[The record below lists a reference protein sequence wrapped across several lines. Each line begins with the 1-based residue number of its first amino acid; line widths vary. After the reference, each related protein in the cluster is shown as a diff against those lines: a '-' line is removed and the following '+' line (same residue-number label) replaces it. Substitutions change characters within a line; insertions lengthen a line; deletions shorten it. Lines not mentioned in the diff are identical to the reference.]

1 MPGKSPDGY
10 KLNKDLSMK
19 FERSR
24 RLFEEAQHYLPGG
37 VDSPVRAFKAV
48 GGTPPFI
55 VRGQGSKIYDADGN
69 EFIDYVCSW
78 GPLILGHAHPQV
90 VSALKQAVERGTS
103 FGAPTELEITLA
115 KMISTAM
122 PSIEMVRFVN
132 SGTEAT
138 MTALRLARAFT
149 GRDKIV
155 KFAGGYHG
163 HADGLLAKGGSGLA
177 TLGIPD
183 SPGVPQS
190 YAQNTLEAPYNNSEA
205 VEQLFQRYPEE
216 IAVVIVEPVAA
227 NMGVVPPNP
236 GFLASLRKLTSEF
249 GALLI
254 FDEVITGFRVA
265 YGGAQALY
273 GIKPDL
279 TCLGK
284 IIGGG
289 LPVGA
294 YGGRREI
301 MEMMAPVGP
310 VYQAGTLSGNPLAMT
325 AGIETLKILSQPGV
339 YTQLERRASTLA
351 EGIAQA
357 GSKAGRSLYV
367 SRVASLLTAFFTSAP
382 VVDYEWARTSGTAV
396 FGRFFQKLLS
406 EGVYWPPSQFEAAF
420 ISLAHSDDDIRTST
434 GIINKVLSR
443 LQV

>member
-1 MPGKSPDGY
+1 M
-10 KLNKDLSMK
+10 N
-19 FERSR
+19 ERKNSQE
-24 RLFEEAQHYLPGG
+24 LFAEAQHYLPGG

-55 VRGQGSKIYDADGN
+55 ARGQGSRIYDADGN
-69 EFIDYVCSW
+69 EFIDFVGSW
-78 GPLILGHAHPQV
+78 GPLILGHCYPEIV
-90 VSALKQAVERGTS
+90 DALKLAVERGTS
-103 FGAPTELEITLA
+103 YGAPTELEITLA
-115 KMISTAM
+115 KIVSTAI

-155 KFAGGYHG
+155 KFAGCYHG
-163 HADGLLAKGGSGLA
+163 HADGLLTKGGSGLA

-183 SPGVPQS
+183 SPGVPSS
-190 YAQNTLEAPYNNSEA
+190 YAQNTLVAPYNNAEA
-205 VEQLFQRYPEE
+205 IEQLFHHYPEQ
-216 IAVVIVEPVAA
+216 IAAVIVEPIAA
-227 NMGVVPPNP
+227 NMGVVPPQQ
-236 GFLASLRKLTSEF
+236 GFLTSLREVTNEF

-273 GIKPDL
+273 NITPDL

-301 MEMMAPVGP
+301 MAMMAPVGP
-310 VYQAGTLSGNPLAMT
+310 VYQAGTLAGNPLAMT
-325 AGIETLKILSQPGV
+325 AGIETIKALNQPGV
-339 YTQLERRASTLA
+339 YDQLATKASTLE
-351 EGIAQA
+351 EGIARAASEA
-357 GSKAGRSLYV
+357 GISLRI
-367 SRVASLLTAFFTSAP
+367 SRVASLLTVFFTPDA
-382 VVDYEWARTSGTAV
+382 VVDYESAKRADTAL
-396 FGRFFQKLLS
+396 FGKFFQQLLS
-406 EGVYWPPSQFEAAF
+406 AGIYWPPSQFEAAF
-420 ISLAHSDDDIRTST
+420 VSLAHSDEDIQFTI
-434 GIINKVLSR
+434 GAINKSLSS
-443 LQV
+443 LQG